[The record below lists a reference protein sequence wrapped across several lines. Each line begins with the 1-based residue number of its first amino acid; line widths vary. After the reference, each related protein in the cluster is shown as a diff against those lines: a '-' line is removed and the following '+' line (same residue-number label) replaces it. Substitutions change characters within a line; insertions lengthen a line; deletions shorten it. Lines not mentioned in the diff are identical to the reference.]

1 MENGDILLQLGVGAT
16 VAILM
21 VREVL
26 SFLKSKNGANGRTTY
41 VEWERW
47 RAVEDAIR
55 AHTQSVKNNT
65 EVLTRLSHHL
75 EEMRRELT
83 EVKQGLEK

>member
-1 MENGDILLQLGVGAT
+1 MEPDLIQLGVGAT
-16 VAILM
+16 AAVLL

-26 SFLKSKNGANGRTTY
+26 NFLKSKHHNGNGHKVSY

-55 AHTQSVKNNT
+55 AHTAQVQKNT
-65 EVLTRLSHHL
+65 EVLVRLSHDL
-75 EEMRRELT
+75 EEMRREIS
-83 EVKQGLEK
+83 EVRSSIEK